1 MSDKWRRS
9 LLGYN
14 VSQFE
19 RTRRELEQQHRQAVA
34 QKESELTSLRAECVS
49 LRDQLSDLE
58 QELRASNRDRSRQ
71 GPAHPLQTAG
81 GWLRLRTGEEA
92 APAADDDSSEH

>member
-19 RTRRELEQQHRQAVA
+19 SAHKDLEHKHRQAVT
-34 QKESELTSLRAECVS
+34 QMESELTSLRAECVS

-58 QELRASNRDRSRQ
+58 RELRASNRERSRQ
-71 GPAHPLQTAG
+71 GTAHPLQPAG
-81 GWLRLRTGEEA
+81 SWLRLRTKQEA
-92 APAADDDSSEH
+92 APAADDDRDEP